1 MIASCSHEL
10 IAAFCFVD
18 ERNQATANTIAFIGR
33 AEFYRR
39 AAEQC
44 LEQAALALDDPMKVR
59 MRFLANEWLKLA
71 AAVALV
77 GA

>member
-1 MIASCSHEL
+1 MNE
-10 IAAFCFVD
+10 
-18 ERNQATANTIAFIGR
+18 GR
-33 AEFYRR
+33 AEHYRR

-44 LEQAALALDDPMKVR
+44 LEQADLALDEPMKVR

-77 GA
+77 DAA